1 MSTNSFN
8 GLEMLKIAMIM
19 EDEGREF
26 YTEGAKNTTG
36 EVKKFLLDAAAQ
48 ELGHKEIFSRMYDDL
63 SSKKDDSYEYMFE
76 TDVTG
81 YLKGLIENQVFDKKE
96 VPKKDAFKDMKS
108 ALEESAKTE
117 ERTVEIYKKMYEGIT
132 NPEAKEIMKKII
144 DEEVEHAAYFRGL
157 L

>member
-1 MSTNSFN
+1 MSTNTFN

-26 YTEGAKNTTG
+26 YTEGAKNTVG
-36 EVKKFLLDAAAQ
+36 DVREFLLGAAAQ
-48 ELGHKEIFSRMYDDL
+48 ELGHKEIFSKMYDDL
-63 SSKKDDSYEYMFE
+63 ASKKSDSYEYMFE
-76 TDVTG
+76 ADVTG

-96 VPKKDAFKDMKS
+96 APNKDAFKDMKS
-108 ALEESAKTE
+108 ALEASAKTE

-144 DEEVEHAAYFRGL
+144 DEEVEHAAYFRSL